1 MTYSPG
7 EIIVLFVII
16 FDMFLFS
23 LWLFNIARDIFKIAP
38 LLASNARVSATN
50 VDLELINLEENSV

>member
-1 MTYSPG
+1 MTYSPE
-7 EIIVLFVII
+7 EIIILFVII

-23 LWLFNIARDIFKIAP
+23 LWLFNIARGIFKLAP
-38 LLASNARVSATN
+38 FLASNAPVSTTN